1 MGIDAM
7 KMPYPASCVSEQ
19 AKQLFNIKHTVHIYC
34 QCYTVR
40 LKHIHKSHIIP
51 LSSPYMWARESD
63 IAYVSG
69 DRCGSHIPRKR
80 GLGSGKPLAMDTQ
93 DTPNP
98 DKLVRLN
105 PAITHL
111 FSHTSTKHSNT
122 ISHRCSHALA
132 RLVFGSGKT
141 AEEGWAMSIMYGK
154 RVYVCAHMHRTAM
167 VSWKVFTSCQL
178 WSFFCVSR
186 SLQIFHACENW
197 NTLYIH
203 YWPELEWKKKSTR
216 CTQVNWLNHH
226 RLWCLLL

>member
-1 MGIDAM
+1 
-7 KMPYPASCVSEQ
+7 
-19 AKQLFNIKHTVHIYC
+19 
-34 QCYTVR
+34 
-40 LKHIHKSHIIP
+40 
-51 LSSPYMWARESD
+51 MWARESD

-80 GLGSGKPLAMDTQ
+80 GLGSGKLLAMDTQ

-122 ISHRCSHALA
+122 ISHWCSHALA

-141 AEEGWAMSIMYGK
+141 AEEGWVVSIMYEK
-154 RVYVCAHMHRTAM
+154 RTCVCVCVCAYTQDGYGVMEGIHKLSA
-167 VSWKVFTSCQL
+167 VIIFLCQSCVWKLKYSVH
-178 WSFFCVSR
+178 
-186 SLQIFHACENW
+186 SLL
-197 NTLYIH
+197 TD
-203 YWPELEWKKKSTR
+203 LERKKKSTR